1 MTTSVR
7 DAAAHH
13 LSSGPSRPSRRGG
26 IFYRFISFAT
36 VFAMLFGGLL
46 LLSPTGAGAQSTA
59 TTTDYLNLR
68 QGASTGTAIITTM
81 PPGATVT
88 INGDAEGGFYP
99 VTYNGMSGYA
109 HGDWISIGG
118 SGSTPPVSND
128 GPSGT
133 ATVTSALNLRSGP
146 STGNSILTV
155 MPAGASI
162 SLTGESSGGFYGV
175 VYNGISGYAH
185 SDWISVG
192 GSAPAPAPAPSDPGN
207 SPVGDTVVGTATVTA
222 YALNVRSGPSTGYG
236 IVGTVVDG
244 QAIDIMGDP
253 QGGFYPMRAG
263 GVSGWVSGDYIAL
276 GATQAPAPSQPDPA
290 PVPSTPDG
298 GSGSVP
304 VGDSVV
310 NTAVVNAGVLNM
322 RSGPSTSYPVITG
335 MSYGSQVN
343 IMGAPQGGFYPVEYY
358 GTKGWSSGDYLT
370 IGATAPAPAP
380 SDPTDGTWTDQEI
393 IEIIYAA
400 ADKYGQP
407 RADMLRVARC
417 ESVLDPNA
425 VNPYS
430 NASGLFQFLPGTW
443 ATTPFANEN
452 IFDPVANANAAGWMW
467 SVGRRNEW
475 VCQ

>member
-13 LSSGPSRPSRRGG
+13 PSSGPARAARRGG
-26 IFYRFISFAT
+26 AFYRFISFAT
-36 VFAMLFGGLL
+36 LFAMLFGGLL
-46 LLSPTGAGAQSTA
+46 LLSPSGAGAQSTA
-59 TTTDYLNLR
+59 TTTDQLNLR
-68 QGASTGTAIITTM
+68 QGPSTGTAIITTM
-81 PPGATVT
+81 PTGATVT
-88 INGDAEGGFYP
+88 INGGAESSFYP

-109 HGDWISIGG
+109 HGDWLSIGG
-118 SGSTPPVSND
+118 SGSTPPVSSD
-128 GPSGT
+128 GPTGT

-192 GSAPAPAPAPSDPGN
+192 GSAPAPAPGSG
-207 SPVGDTVVGTATVTA
+207 STPVGNTVVGTATVTA
-222 YALNVRSGPSTGYG
+222 YALNVRSGPSTGYS
-236 IVGTVVDG
+236 IISTVVSG
-244 QAIDIMGDP
+244 QVIDIMGDP
-253 QGGFYPMRAG
+253 QAGFYPMRAG

-276 GATQAPAPSQPDPA
+276 GGAQAQPDPA

-310 NTAVVNAGVLNM
+310 TTATVTAGVLNM

-343 IMGAPQGGFYPVEYY
+343 IMGDPQGGFYPVEYY
-358 GTKGWSSGDYLT
+358 GTKGWSSGDYLA
-370 IGATAPAPAP
+370 IGAVAPAPPA
-380 SDPTDGTWTDQEI
+380 SDPTDGIWTEQEI
-393 IEIIYAA
+393 INIIYAA
-400 ADKYGQP
+400 ADEYGQP

-475 VCQ
+475 TCQ